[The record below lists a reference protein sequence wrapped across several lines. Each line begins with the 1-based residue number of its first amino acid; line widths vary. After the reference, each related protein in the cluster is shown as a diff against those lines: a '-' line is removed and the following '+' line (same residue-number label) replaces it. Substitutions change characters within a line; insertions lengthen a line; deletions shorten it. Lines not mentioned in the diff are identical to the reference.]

1 MARLIHPSAYSI
13 PSDDSLDTSVYT
25 SYYTSGFSFME
36 DSISSANSVHLS
48 PCASPRAPNPPDP
61 ATNDHAANFPSPA
74 PVTALPERLISCPL
88 CDKSFKSNSN
98 PSPSSLWQHIN
109 HGHISRSQF
118 PHCNF
123 CTQPSHLLCTE
134 LPLDI
139 PPALRTLRLSEVIG
153 HWPRQ
158 MRRDS
163 SSP

>member
-61 ATNDHAANFPSPA
+61 PDPATNDYAANFTSPA
-74 PVTALPERLISCPL
+74 PVTALPERLISCSL
-88 CDKSFKSNSN
+88 CDKS

-109 HGHISRSQF
+109 RGHISRSQF
-118 PHCNF
+118 PHGDF
-123 CTQPSHLLCTE
+123 ISSHNRLICSA
-134 LPLDI
+134 PNCHWI
-139 PPALRTLRLSEVIG
+139 ALRVIG